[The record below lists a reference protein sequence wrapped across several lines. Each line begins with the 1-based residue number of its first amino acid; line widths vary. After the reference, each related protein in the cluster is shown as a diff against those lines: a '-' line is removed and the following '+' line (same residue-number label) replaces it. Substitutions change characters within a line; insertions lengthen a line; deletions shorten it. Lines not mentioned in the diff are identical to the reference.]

1 MRKRKLL
8 LLSAPILLVT
18 VLILAILHPWD
29 RGPSGPVIVCLDAGH
44 GGTAAGAEFEGRLE
58 KDDNLKMALRVRDLL
73 ESSGCKLKVVLT
85 RTDDSGVELQ
95 ERCDIA
101 ADKDATMFVSLHRN
115 SGGGAGV
122 ETWTVAKPTGGDT
135 ALAKAIQ
142 TRLVDVGVSSDREV
156 RNGTAENPN
165 GNYYVLEH
173 TEGIPGCLVELGF
186 IDSTKDNALLD
197 EHFDDYAAAIADG
210 ILHAAGLK

>member
-1 MRKRKLL
+1 MRKRKFLLPTAVVLFAAALL
-8 LLSAPILLVT
+8 LV
-18 VLILAILHPWD
+18 ILHPWD
-29 RGPSGPVIVCLDAGH
+29 RGPSGPVVVCLDAGH

-73 ESSGCKLKVVLT
+73 ESSGCELKVVLT
-85 RTDDSGVELQ
+85 RTDDSSVELQ

-101 ADKDATMFVSLHRN
+101 TEKDATMFVSLHRT

-122 ETWTVAKPTGGDT
+122 ETWTVAKPTDGDT

-142 TRLVDVGVSSDREV
+142 TRLVGVGVSSDRDV

-186 IDSTKDNALLD
+186 IDSAEDNALLD
-197 EHFDDYAAAIADG
+197 EHFEEYAAAIADG
-210 ILHAAGLK
+210 ILYAAGLK